1 MPKKFRL
8 LLLEILKIT
17 LIGLSI
23 GASISLYRY
32 AVTYVITFSSF
43 LFTSSNNLYFSLGV
57 IGLVV
62 LGIFSYAIIRFDV
75 NIQGSGLP
83 QLEMNLKYRKKNLKW
98 YSIPLMFI
106 NSLISFFAGLP
117 LGTEGPS
124 TFMGGMI
131 NYSFNRLFKDYDN
144 DDDIPLGMGTGFGIS
159 LMTPVAGIFYSFE
172 ECLETFQ
179 FKYIWKSIL
188 MITIAFTVA
197 YLINPTS
204 GIVLPVLS
212 SFNYLYTID
221 LFLIVLAN
229 YCLARVILFL
239 VPLFK
244 SFINNHYKNSIIRA
258 RFFIIY
264 IISALILIFCPIL
277 SGSGNNLL
285 TAIKSENLPYLL
297 LLSYLIVRIVMYA
310 TVNTS
315 MASGGLM
322 VPTFV
327 LGALVG
333 EILYVSFFK
342 TNGSN
347 TNENL
352 IIILSMLS
360 LFTFLNRTPLT
371 NITLAISFGGYM
383 NFLSIIGPSLI
394 TIVVSYLI
402 SKITKLDTLNDQ
414 RRKLLRTS
422 RQTTLKKI
430 NQEANN

>member
-1 MPKKFRL
+1 MSKNFKL
-8 LLLEILKIT
+8 LFLEISKII

-23 GASISLYRY
+23 GVLISLYRY
-32 AVTYVITFSSF
+32 AATYVVKISNF
-43 LFTSSNNLYFSLGV
+43 LFASPNKLYFSLGV
-57 IGLVV
+57 VGLVV
-62 LGIFSYAIIRFDV
+62 LGIFSYAIIRFDGNV
-75 NIQGSGLP
+75 QGSGLP
-83 QLEMNLKYRKKNLKW
+83 QLEMNLKYRKNNLKW

-131 NYSFNRLFKDYDN
+131 NYSFNRLYKDNGN

-172 ECLETFQ
+172 VCLETVKI
-179 FKYIWKSIL
+179 KYVWKSIL
-188 MITIAFTVA
+188 MITTAFTVA

-204 GIVLPVLS
+204 SIVLPVLS
-212 SFNYLYTID
+212 SFHYLYTID
-221 LFLIVLAN
+221 FFIIVLLN
-229 YCLARVILFL
+229 YFLAKAILFL

-244 SFINNHYKNSIIRA
+244 SFVNNHYKNKIIRA

-264 IISALILIFCPIL
+264 LVSALILIFCPIL

-285 TAIKSENLPYLL
+285 TSIKSVNLPYLL
-297 LLSYLIVRIVMYA
+297 LLSYLLIRIVMFA

-333 EILYVSFFK
+333 ETLYVSFFK
-342 TNGSN
+342 INGSN
-347 TNENL
+347 TDENL

-371 NITLAISFGGYM
+371 NISLAISFGGYM
-383 NFLSIIGPSLI
+383 NFLNIFGPALI
-394 TIVVSYLI
+394 TIVASYLI
-402 SKITKLDTLNDQ
+402 SKITKLDTLNGQ
-414 RRKLLRTS
+414 RKKLLRIS
-422 RQTTLKKI
+422 RLNTLEKI
-430 NQEANN
+430 NQ

>member
-1 MPKKFRL
+1 
-8 LLLEILKIT
+8 
-17 LIGLSI
+17 
-23 GASISLYRY
+23 
-32 AVTYVITFSSF
+32 
-43 LFTSSNNLYFSLGV
+43 
-57 IGLVV
+57 
-62 LGIFSYAIIRFDV
+62 
-75 NIQGSGLP
+75 
-83 QLEMNLKYRKKNLKW
+83 
-98 YSIPLMFI
+98 
-106 NSLISFFAGLP
+106 
-117 LGTEGPS
+117 
-124 TFMGGMI
+124 
-131 NYSFNRLFKDYDN
+131 
-144 DDDIPLGMGTGFGIS
+144 
-159 LMTPVAGIFYSFE
+159 
-172 ECLETFQ
+172 
-179 FKYIWKSIL
+179 
-188 MITIAFTVA
+188 
-197 YLINPTS
+197 
-204 GIVLPVLS
+204 
-212 SFNYLYTID
+212 
-221 LFLIVLAN
+221 
-229 YCLARVILFL
+229 
-239 VPLFK
+239 
-244 SFINNHYKNSIIRA
+244 
-258 RFFIIY
+258 
-264 IISALILIFCPIL
+264 
-277 SGSGNNLL
+277 
-285 TAIKSENLPYLL
+285 
-297 LLSYLIVRIVMYA
+297 MYA